1 MHHAPR
7 KIARRFVPSTL
18 LAAGALLACSTAFAD
33 PAAAPA
39 TTSSAA
45 APKMAMATTPATTA
59 TPATTVAGD
68 ATPPAPDQITAPM
81 NGSTMQGALS
91 AFGGLGYGWG
101 LGVGYGVGARFQYDF
116 LPKGVLHLPGGK
128 HDEMGIEAGV
138 DYFHVSYDYFTGYSE
153 TYNEVTPVVG
163 WVWNFWLTD
172 KLAVYPKVDV
182 GYRIGSYSYSDAPGH
197 TTTAHSDVFPIY
209 FQGAA
214 GVVYRVGP
222 VALRA
227 EAGWEALRVGVG
239 IDVL

>member
-1 MHHAPR
+1 MHNATR
-7 KIARRFVPSTL
+7 SLARRFVPSTL
-18 LAAGALLACSTAFAD
+18 VAAGAFFACSNAFAD
-33 PAAAPA
+33 PTAPA
-39 TTSSAA
+39 SASA
-45 APKMAMATTPATTA
+45 STAPKTAIATTP
-59 TPATTVAGD
+59 VA
-68 ATPPAPDQITAPM
+68 PAPVPAAAVDTAAPPPDQMTAPM

-128 HDEMGIEAGV
+128 HDEMGIEAGL
-138 DYFHVSYDYFTGYSE
+138 DYFHANYDYLAGYSE

-172 KLAVYPKVDV
+172 NLAVYPKVDV
-182 GYRIGSYSYSDAPGH
+182 GYRIGSYSYTDTPGH

-227 EAGWEALRVGVG
+227 EAGWEALRVGAG